1 MSQHYTLYY
10 RIYINNAFRLR
21 LKQII
26 LIIPMMPLLA
36 ASLVHPQL
44 RPMPKSPSKSVSKL
58 LPTPPVIKVPSSNI
72 VIPTI
77 WSASTQACLAEKRA
91 TPDVRKEIVY
101 TLSVMMRAGGPEATT
116 RIECE

>member
-1 MSQHYTLYY
+1 
-10 RIYINNAFRLR
+10 
-21 LKQII
+21 
-26 LIIPMMPLLA
+26 
-36 ASLVHPQL
+36 
-44 RPMPKSPSKSVSKL
+44 MPKSPSKSVSKL

-91 TPDVRKEIVY
+91 TPDVRREIVY

-116 RIECE
+116 RIECEKVANAIVARYPFLADPYGKSRSVSYYY